1 MGKFKFHFKNN
12 LDYQDKAI
20 KSTVDLLKGSIRK
33 KSKYTINNRNISDI
47 AYGENIEAYA
57 NGLEIGVD
65 EMSKNLEDIQ
75 KNNGLVFDE
84 EVKKNCIIP
93 KDFTIEM
100 ETGTG
105 KTYVY
110 IKTALE
116 LSKKYGLKKFI
127 IVVPSVAIRE
137 GVKKT
142 LEITKEHFSKEY
154 DPYNYFVYDSNKFSD
169 IKGFGESKNIQIM
182 VINIDAFNSKKNR
195 RIYEE
200 QESTDGNRPIDII
213 KQAKPIV
220 IIDEPQS
227 VLGKLGKDAIK
238 ELNPLMIFRYSATHK
253 ERTFDLYKL
262 DAIDSYRQGLVKEI
276 IVNSIEV
283 DEDFNEPYMYFISAK
298 EGQAKLI
305 LNIKSKNK
313 YIRSTRTVK
322 QNDRLIDITNNTK
335 YEGYFI
341 KNIGFEK
348 GKEFIEI
355 SHINKKLTKEN
366 REFGGV
372 ESDIIKRFQIRQTIK
387 EHLLKE
393 IEYRKTDENRG
404 RIKVLS
410 LFFIDR
416 VSNYVTYENS
426 KRKKNGKFAKMFE
439 EEYKKVFDELY
450 NEKYRKLTSENFKI
464 LNKLKHQE
472 ISKIHDGYFSMDKK
486 ASFKDN
492 YSLNK
497 NGDYNLTTKD
507 ESTFDLIMKDKEK
520 LLSLDNPLR
529 FIFSHSALK
538 EGWDNPNVFQIC
550 TLNETKSEMKKRQEI
565 GRGLRLAVDEFGRR
579 IEEGGKRNINRLTVM
594 VNESYEEFTDG
605 LQKEYEKDGVVF
617 GVIQGD
623 SFSNLPSSNK
633 EEFKIGNEKSREIF
647 DYLKKEGYLNKEN
660 KPSNKYKEDLLN
672 GVFKLPKELDN
683 ERKEVIKIL
692 DKLTTKI
699 VKDGHEKERISI
711 NEKAITNPEF
721 KKLWNK
727 IKHKTK
733 YKFKIDSKKL
743 IDKGIKAI
751 KNIDIDELILLS
763 KQSKIVIDDDGMSND
778 KARATGK
785 EKINKP
791 YFPNI
796 LLELQNTT
804 NFSRNDIA
812 KILSKSDVIS
822 ELRKNPEKFLLEVSK
837 RLNIAM
843 NEYLMEEE
851 CIKYIKLGDDK
862 CYVQENI
869 FQETLEIFNDYIV
882 ESIGNKSIYSK
893 FEYDSIIEQEFAKNL
908 EKDENVV
915 LYTKLP
921 KEFKID
927 TPIGNYNPDWA
938 IVYKTLSEEIK
949 IYFIIETKGTLD
961 KFKRRGSE
969 NYKIEC
975 AKKHFFALN
984 EGVEENDKIHY
995 EVARN
1000 HNDFEKIAIRK
1011 S

>member
-1 MGKFKFHFKNN
+1 
-12 LDYQDKAI
+12 
-20 KSTVDLLKGSIRK
+20 
-33 KSKYTINNRNISDI
+33 
-47 AYGENIEAYA
+47 
-57 NGLEIGVD
+57 GVD

-450 NEKYRKLTSENFKI
+450 NEKYRKLTSENFEI